1 MLMLKRL
8 GPPRRRVPSGPGA
21 AAVCRRKHEWPNGLV
36 RARVRLLRLR
46 QTCYSSLQIVIK

>member
-21 AAVCRRKHEWPNGLV
+21 AAVCRRKHEWPKGLV
-36 RARVRLLRLR
+36 PAPG
-46 QTCYSSLQIVIK
+46 